1 MTAHA
6 VPIPEGIDLAGVSR
20 FMEERVPG
28 ARGPFTVE
36 LISGGRS
43 NLTYAVTGPTGSWVL
58 RRPPLGHVLP
68 TAHDM
73 AREYRVLAALAD
85 TNVPVP
91 RPFALCEDPA
101 VTGAPFYVMERRYGV
116 VAHDALPPGYAP
128 TPAERR
134 RISEALIDTM
144 AALHA
149 VDWRAVGLEGF
160 GRPEGF
166 MARQVRRWAEQWER
180 SKTRE
185 LPAIE
190 RVRDWLAA
198 RVPPS
203 PPPTIVHGD
212 MRLGNI
218 MLAADDPGRVVA
230 VLDWEMSTIG
240 DPFADLGWLL
250 ACWAEPDDPPAWIEG
265 LSPNLPMLAPGF
277 LTRQAMVERYVQ
289 RSGRDAAYLD
299 WYLVFGLYKLAV
311 IVEGIHARYLKGQTV
326 GEGFEVYGAR
336 VPLLAETAWTLAQRA
351 GA

>member
-1 MTAHA
+1 MTTHT
-6 VPIPEGIDLAGVSR
+6 VPVPEGIDLAGVSR

-85 TNVPVP
+85 TDVPVP
-91 RPFALCEDPA
+91 RPFALCEDVS
-101 VTGAPFYVMERRYGV
+101 VTGAPFYVMERRSGV
-116 VAHDALPPGYAP
+116 VLHEALPPGYAP
-128 TPAERR
+128 TPADRR

-203 PPPTIVHGD
+203 PPPTVVHGD

-277 LTRQAMVERYVQ
+277 LTRRAMLERYVQ

-299 WYLVFGLYKLAV
+299 WYIVFGLYKMAV

-326 GEGFEVYGAR
+326 GEGFEVYGRR

-351 GA
+351 G

>member
-1 MTAHA
+1 MTAHT
-6 VPIPEGIDLAGVSR
+6 VPVPEGIDLAGVSR

-43 NLTYAVTGPTGSWVL
+43 NLTYAVTGSTGSWVL

-85 TNVPVP
+85 TAVPVP

-116 VAHDALPPGYAP
+116 VVHDALPSGYAP

-250 ACWAEPDDPPAWIEG
+250 ACWAEPGDPPMWIEG

-277 LTRQAMVERYVQ
+277 LTRQAMLERYVQ
-289 RSGRDAAYLD
+289 RSGRDAAHVD

-326 GEGFEVYGAR
+326 GEGFEVYGQR

-351 GA
+351 G